1 MIRAETYHTKPSSAI
16 NKIKNVA
23 LPLKSKDDNVGEFTT
38 ANAVIPVSYTH
49 LQPYLNFHDESRM
62 FLYSSYSKI

>member
-23 LPLKSKDDNVGEFTT
+23 LPLKSKDDNVG
-38 ANAVIPVSYTH
+38 VIPVIANATVIH
-49 LQPYLNFHDESRM
+49 
-62 FLYSSYSKI
+62 K

>member
-38 ANAVIPVSYTH
+38 ANAVIPVIASH
-49 LQPYLNFHDESRM
+49 GHP
-62 FLYSSYSKI
+62 KINIL

>member
-38 ANAVIPVSYTH
+38 ANAVIPVIANATVIH
-49 LQPYLNFHDESRM
+49 
-62 FLYSSYSKI
+62 K